1 MLFDLVDL
9 NINTDS
15 SGEGSSSE
23 VKVDED
29 TIIKYYF
36 QRWFSYEVIILLLA
50 KPQTWNKLQYTF
62 KAIEGIFTWQ
72 KGFLYQG
79 WLKQYH

>member
-15 SGEGSSSE
+15 SGEVSSSE

-36 QRWFSYEVIILLLA
+36 QR
-50 KPQTWNKLQYTF
+50 
-62 KAIEGIFTWQ
+62 
-72 KGFLYQG
+72 
-79 WLKQYH
+79 